1 MRKLTIVT
9 NIALIIA
16 MLSACS
22 EKTQTVE
29 WYLEHKDKLAEEFK
43 KCKDKTL
50 AELAKDKHCAV
61 IRKAQD
67 KAFDEL
73 QRNAPLPNIKFE

>member
-1 MRKLTIVT
+1 MNK
-9 NIALIIA
+9 LIITTTTTLIIT

-22 EKTQTVE
+22 QDTQTVE
-29 WYLEHKDKLAEEFK
+29 WYLEHKDVLEKEFK

-50 AELAKDKHCAV
+50 AELEKDKHCAV

-67 KAFDEL
+67 QAFWDHQE
-73 QRNAPLPNIKFE
+73 NAPLPNIKFE

>member
-1 MRKLTIVT
+1 MNKIITII
-9 NIALIIA
+9 NITLITT

-29 WYLEHKDKLAEEFK
+29 WYLEHEDKLAEEFE

-50 AELAKDKHCAV
+50 EELAKDKHCTV
-61 IRKAQD
+61 VRKAQD
-67 KAFDEL
+67 KAFDEH
-73 QRNAPLPNIKFE
+73 QRNAPIPTFK